1 MKKISILL
9 LAISSLFVFSCDK
22 DFEEVNTDPNSPQK
36 VPAHLLLG
44 STIRNTQAAT
54 YNAFQGGDMG
64 SVWAQHWS
72 KVQYNDEE
80 RYFPR
85 VASIANIW
93 NVFYTTVI
101 YDAKQMEKLAIEEGN
116 SNLQGVSLVMQANA
130 FQVLTDLYGAIPFS
144 EAGIKGVLKPKYD
157 SQEVVYAGIIDMLSR
172 ADALLATDSGVI
184 PATSDLIYAGNA
196 SKWRKLANSLKLKAL
211 MRISKAP
218 GVNNSAEIQAL
229 VAAGNLMSSNSDS
242 AQIYNLSST
251 AEANPTSQTLVSRL
265 EYKVSTV
272 LVAKMNLYADARL
285 PIFAKP
291 VGTAYVGNVPG
302 VLSVNYAGTSGVGA
316 FYVSPTLPG
325 VIMSYSQVQFLL
337 AEAANENYITNN
349 PAVTATES
357 TSEIYFRNGVIANF
371 EFNGLTVPQGLAY
384 ASQPSFDYA
393 TTISGRE
400 IIAEQVWLSLYGQ
413 GFEAWT
419 EWRRTGFPALSPA
432 VGANPQVVVIPRRLT
447 YPEKEPSVNQANYS
461 AAVATITGGDKLSSR
476 LWWNN

>member
-9 LAISSLFVFSCDK
+9 LAVSSLFVFSCDK
-22 DFEEVNTDPNSPQK
+22 DFEEVNTDPNNPQK

-44 STIRNTQAAT
+44 STIRNTQSAT

-80 RYFPR
+80 RYYPR

-93 NVFYTTVI
+93 NVLYTTVI
-101 YDAKQMEKLAIEEGN
+101 YDSKQMEKLAIEEDN

-130 FQVLTDLYGAIPFS
+130 FQILTDLYGPIPFS
-144 EAGIKGVLKPKYD
+144 ESGIKGILKPKYD
-157 SQEVVYAGIIDMLSR
+157 SQKDVYIGIIDMLTR
-172 ADALLATDSGVI
+172 ADVLLASNSGVI
-184 PATSDLIYAGNA
+184 PPTSDLIYAGNA

-211 MRISKAP
+211 MRISKTT
-218 GVNNSAEIQAL
+218 GVNNSADIQAL

-251 AEANPTSQTLVSRL
+251 AEANPTSQTLTSRL

-272 LVAKMNLYADARL
+272 LVAKMNLYTDARL
-285 PIFAKP
+285 PVFAKP
-291 VGTAYVGNVPG
+291 VGATYVGNAPG
-302 VLSVNYAGTSGVGA
+302 VMSLNYAGTSGVGA
-316 FYVSPTLPG
+316 FYISPTLPG

-337 AEAANENYITNN
+337 AEAANENFITNN

-371 EFNGLTVPQGLAY
+371 EFNNLTTAQGLAY

-393 TTISGRE
+393 TTISGRK

-419 EWRRTGFPALSPA
+419 EWRRTGFPVLSPA
-432 VGANPQVVVIPRRLT
+432 VSANPQVVIIPRRLT
-447 YPEKEPSVNQANYS
+447 YPEKEPSVNKDNYN
-461 AAVATITGGDKLSSR
+461 AAVGSITGGDKLSSR